1 MKLPSFFRPKAEAD
15 PLEEAIVLH
24 ERYGEDA
31 EQWCEIGILAT
42 DELERRRTLYRVREL
57 LRTFP
62 AEQMAAYE
70 TRC

>member
-1 MKLPSFFRPKAEAD
+1 MKLSSIFRPRPDTD

-42 DELERRRTLYRVREL
+42 TELGRRRTLYRVREL
-57 LRTFP
+57 LRTFEP
-62 AEQMAAYE
+62 EHGAPYQ
-70 TRC
+70 TGC

>member
-1 MKLPSFFRPKAEAD
+1 MKLLSMFRPKPDAD

-42 DELERRRTLYRVREL
+42 NELGRRRTLYRVREL
-57 LRTFP
+57 LRTFEP
-62 AEQMAAYE
+62 HHGAPYQ
-70 TRC
+70 TGW